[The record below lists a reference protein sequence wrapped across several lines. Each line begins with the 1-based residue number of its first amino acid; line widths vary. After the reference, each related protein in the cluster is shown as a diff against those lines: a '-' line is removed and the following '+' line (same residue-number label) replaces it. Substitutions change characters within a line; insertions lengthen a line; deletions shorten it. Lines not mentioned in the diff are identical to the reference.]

1 MRNCAVARLRQ
12 NMAKPEPIFTQ
23 ETFRFFRDL
32 ARHNQ
37 KTWMDANRE
46 RYQDCVVRP
55 FRRLL
60 EVTAP
65 ALLALDS
72 RIDTAARGGRN
83 ISRINRD
90 IRFAKDKTPYKTQ
103 MYLKFCAPFPGD
115 GETGELYAGV
125 SAKSVTAGFR
135 IYAGS
140 KYKDSALAQ
149 IAHPRSLAEPGWA
162 ARQNKRLSGRYESYW
177 YAVEKGEWKE
187 QSGWPTTAEDWKR
200 LRAWVVRRKLP
211 VTAATRA
218 SFCSELGKILRALC
232 SLLRFTCLS
241 D

>member
-1 MRNCAVARLRQ
+1 
-12 NMAKPEPIFTQ
+12 MAKPEAIFTHD
-23 ETFRFFRDL
+23 TFQFFRDL

-46 RYQDCVVRP
+46 RYQECVVRP

-60 EVTAP
+60 DATAP
-65 ALLALDS
+65 AVLGLDS
-72 RIDTAARGGRN
+72 RFDTAAAGGRN
-83 ISRINRD
+83 FSRINRD
-90 IRFAKDKTPYKTQ
+90 TRFAKDKTPYRAQ
-103 MYLKFCAPFPGD
+103 MYLKFCAPYQGD

-162 ARQNKRLSGRYESYW
+162 ARQKKRLSGRYESYW

-187 QSGWPTTAEDWKR
+187 QSGWPTAAEDWKK

-218 SFCSELGKILRALC
+218 SFGGELAKIFRDMYP
-232 SLLRFTCLS
+232 LLRFTCLS